1 MTGVEQIA
9 ARLTGASGGGHPSK
23 PVDTRASAEIA
34 ARLEARG
41 WMRDIAG
48 RDFDAALAVIGNA
61 QREGKGLWIMGKS
74 GSGKTAL
81 ATAVYRRVRL
91 VRCADMELDAAV
103 YALGGII
110 LDDLGSEAA
119 VNDYGVMREPVA
131 EWFCRQYDNGGID
144 FSRFAATTN
153 LTPPEIRE
161 RYGERFWSR
170 FSSSALRLVLTGGD
184 KRGAVPVP
192 AASADDP
199 DVAREFRAFA
209 KRMRESGWHNV
220 NAGVWATMLTKNLD
234 APKARAAGILIVDAW
249 EREMEADPERDE
261 KLKWL
266 AASQEREIVERNERG
281 LEMVRGWRTGR

>member
-9 ARLTGASGGGHPSK
+9 ARLTGGGGHASK

-34 ARLEARG
+34 AQLEARG
-41 WMRDIAG
+41 WMRDVAG
-48 RDFDAALAVIGNA
+48 DRDFDAALAVIANA
-61 QREGKGLWIMGKS
+61 EHQGKGLWIMGTS

-81 ATAVYRRVRL
+81 ATAAYGRVPV
-91 VRCADMELDAAV
+91 VRCADMELDAAI

-110 LDDLGSEAA
+110 LDDLGSESTL
-119 VNDYGVMREPVA
+119 NEYGVRREPVA

-199 DVAREFRAFA
+199 EVAREFRAFVSQ
-209 KRMRESGWHNV
+209 MRQSGWHNV
-220 NAGVWATMLTKNLD
+220 NVGVWATMLAKRLD
-234 APKARAAGILIVDAW
+234 APKAKAACIMAVDAW
-249 EREMEADPERDE
+249 EREMDQDPDRDE

-266 AASQEREIVERNERG
+266 AASQEREVVEQNERG
-281 LEMVRGWRTGR
+281 LEMVREWRTGR

>member
-1 MTGVEQIA
+1 MNGVEKIA
-9 ARLTGASGGGHPSK
+9 ARLAGASGGG
-23 PVDTRASAEIA
+23 RASQPVGTRTAAEIA
-34 ARLEARG
+34 AQLEARG
-41 WMRDIAG
+41 WMRDVAG
-48 RDFDAALAVIGNA
+48 DRDFDAALAVIANA
-61 QREGKGLWIMGKS
+61 EHQGKGLWIMGTS

-153 LTPPEIRE
+153 LTPPEIRS

-170 FSSSALRLVLTGGD
+170 FSSSVLRLVLAGCD
-184 KRGAVPVP
+184 KRGVVPV
-192 AASADDP
+192 AAAVAAVDRQAIGSFRRSMDGGWHYVDGPSWAAAMRRKGDAATADAILAEWHAARNADP
-199 DVAREFRAFA
+199 DKDAHQQIFNQWA
-209 KRMRESGWHNV
+209 KE
-220 NAGVWATMLTKNLD
+220 
-234 APKARAAGILIVDAW
+234 
-249 EREMEADPERDE
+249 EA
-261 KLKWL
+261 
-266 AASQEREIVERNERG
+266 
-281 LEMVRGWRTGR
+281 

>member
-1 MTGVEQIA
+1 MTGVEKIA
-9 ARLTGASGGGHPSK
+9 ARLTGGGGHASK

-48 RDFDAALAVIGNA
+48 CDFDAALAVIANA
-61 QREGKGLWIMGKS
+61 QRDGKGLWIMGQS
-74 GSGKTAL
+74 GCGKTAL

-153 LTPPEIRE
+153 LTPPEIRS

-170 FSSSALRLVLTGGD
+170 FSSSVLRLVLTGGD
-184 KRGAVPVP
+184 KRGAVPVL
-192 AASADDP
+192 AASAAVDRL
-199 DVAREFRAFA
+199 AIGSFR
-209 KRMRESGWHNV
+209 RSMVDGWHNV
-220 NAGVWATMLTKNLD
+220 NGPSWADAMRRRGDGATADAMLSEWE
-234 APKARAAGILIVDAW
+234 AARAADAD
-249 EREMEADPERDE
+249 REAHQVIYDNWTRREA
-261 KLKWL
+261 
-266 AASQEREIVERNERG
+266 
-281 LEMVRGWRTGR
+281 